1 MRVKELREPTN
12 LLKLLLPEDVF
23 GNDVEEAQEASEMG
37 FVRLEVKFHQVNLM
51 DLFKCQSG

>member
-1 MRVKELREPTN
+1 MKELREPSN
-12 LLKLLLPEDVF
+12 LLKFLLPEDVL